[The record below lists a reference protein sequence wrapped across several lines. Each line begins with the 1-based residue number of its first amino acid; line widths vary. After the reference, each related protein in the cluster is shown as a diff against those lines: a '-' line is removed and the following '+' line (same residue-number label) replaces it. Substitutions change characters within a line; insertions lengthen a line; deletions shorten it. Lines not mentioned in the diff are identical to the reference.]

1 MRKTKIIC
9 TLGPASDSPE
19 MIRQLMLSGMNGAR
33 FNFSHATH
41 EYAKEKLA
49 VVKQLRAGTE
59 TSCGHHFGYQR
70 PGNPDWHL

>member
-41 EYAKEKLA
+41 CQAA
-49 VVKQLRAGTE
+49 APGIE
-59 TSCGHHFGYQR
+59 TSCGHYFGYQR
-70 PGNPDWHL
+70 SGNPDRNL